1 MQQEEEQ
8 LNRIRRNMV
17 KQQIESRG
25 ISNQRVLEAF
35 MNVPRHNFMGGSG
48 RTCEA
53 YEDRP
58 VPIGHGQTISQPYIV
73 ALMTDLCELSGDE
86 KVLEVGTGS
95 GYQTA
100 VLAELSETVYTL
112 ECVEP
117 LAKRSKKLLEDL
129 GYSNIHFVTGDGY
142 EGFPAAAPYD
152 VIICTAAPPTLPS
165 ALVEQIAE
173 DGIIVAPIGSGIQYL
188 YKIRKEFGSV
198 QKQKICPVAFVPMVP
213 GGG

>member
-1 MQQEEEQ
+1 
-8 LNRIRRNMV
+8 
-17 KQQIESRG
+17 
-25 ISNQRVLEAF
+25 
-35 MNVPRHNFMGGSG
+35 
-48 RTCEA
+48 
-53 YEDRP
+53 
-58 VPIGHGQTISQPYIV
+58 
-73 ALMTDLCELSGDE
+73 MTDLCELSGDE